1 MGNKQRQG
9 VKTNLINNNI
19 PYSSCKH
26 FVSCTS
32 MHRVAS
38 TVKRRVFNPFSAK
51 KKRFIW
57 ALVYNKGLTQLHLV
71 YFVKINVIS
80 KFDKC
85 FHKRK
90 YNITLVAFIFPLLK

>member
-38 TVKRRVFNPFSAK
+38 TIKRRVFKPFSAK

-71 YFVKINVIS
+71 YFVKKIQSQSLINAFT
-80 KFDKC
+80 KE
-85 FHKRK
+85 
-90 YNITLVAFIFPLLK
+90 NIILLW